1 MQLDIFPLPRPV
13 PKTRTVR
20 IQHSAER
27 PTPAFCGK
35 TEPQLCL
42 GGRHAQ
48 RTSQYGLS

>member
-27 PTPAFCGK
+27 PTPALPRR
-35 TEPQLCL
+35 EARP
-42 GGRHAQ
+42 AN
-48 RTSQYGLS
+48 